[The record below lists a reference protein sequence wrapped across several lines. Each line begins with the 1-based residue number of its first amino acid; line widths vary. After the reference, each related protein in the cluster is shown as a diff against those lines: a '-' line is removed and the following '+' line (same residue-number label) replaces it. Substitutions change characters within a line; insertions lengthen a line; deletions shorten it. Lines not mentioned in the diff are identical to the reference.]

1 MLRRVLFGL
10 LKGAIV
16 GGLLATA
23 LVYGL
28 GMPVIAPWL
37 AYLAAVVTG
46 AVTGLV
52 AGKPIWTKD
61 LTGQL
66 DTLIKAQQVITRR
79 LMTRRALM
87 EYSLEWQRMA
97 AEIRAWRGTLQN
109 RLAALQKGRDEVS
122 ALIGQWTATIRLA
135 RSDSTNRDVLSLAEE
150 TLRRARDSE
159 QRIRGRTDE
168 LLGAEVRLSEA
179 QLKTEQHLDS

>member
-23 LVYGL
+23 VVYGL

-61 LTGQL
+61 LTGRIEAGLKAAAGALVAAGAMFAVRRWLNVSL
-66 DTLIKAQQVITRR
+66 DLGALGSGVVGDLPIASLPLIATV
-79 LMTRRALM
+79 LGMM
-87 EYSLEWQRMA
+87 F
-97 AEIRAWRGTLQN
+97 EIDNTGDDGAPPEKKRV
-109 RLAALQKGRDEVS
+109 D
-122 ALIGQWTATIRLA
+122 
-135 RSDSTNRDVLSLAEE
+135 SDKVRIEELGDGAEE
-150 TLRRARDSE
+150 ELGEDSRAASQRAR
-159 QRIRGRTDE
+159 R
-168 LLGAEVRLSEA
+168 
-179 QLKTEQHLDS
+179 H